1 MPQLSS
7 LDDTSNFEE
16 FEKIKHPVSF
26 EETKGHQFSGKDLPF
41 LGFTFVKKDNAR
53 LVNSDIEVMKLSSCS
68 NQLIM
73 KFYFAHKCY
82 NTDSF

>member
-1 MPQLSS
+1 MFICLYFPETPPFVPQLSS

-41 LGFTFVKKDNAR
+41 LGFTFVKKDHAR
-53 LVNSDIEVMKLSSCS
+53 LVVDLTAVL
-68 NQLIM
+68 
-73 KFYFAHKCY
+73 
-82 NTDSF
+82 

>member
-1 MPQLSS
+1 MVMYLYFPETPPFVPQLSS

-41 LGFTFVKKDNAR
+41 LGFTFVKKDHAR
-53 LVNSDIEVMKLSSCS
+53 
-68 NQLIM
+68 
-73 KFYFAHKCY
+73 
-82 NTDSF
+82 